1 MAARQFGHCSSDE
14 FAIGR
19 TAPQAAHRETV
30 CLASMPPPLGASAGR
45 GSGGDGRRGS
55 ALGLRYPCWRY
66 FRSLM
71 AGKCIVGAVKVL
83 SLLLVGLLALVDRAS
98 ATTLLDY
105 VTFDGIDYIR
115 WTNEEPGRALTR
127 DDLGPEFAAVECSF
141 GEDTRSCSYGVDAS
155 AAFLPSGTRVYAVR
169 GYPTNF
175 RLAAI
180 WKDRIFLYQAWRNP
194 RAKVGADLYDIAG
207 KVRSIDVQRGEP
219 PQAGAAKPAAI
230 TSPRDVATLVEMIA
244 AGAVRAPQV
253 HTIAEPR
260 YLVTLWLADGT
271 TLGRVYF
278 RDTSELMGGVA
289 VPADFARI
297 LERYLGPRSD

>member
-1 MAARQFGHCSSDE
+1 
-14 FAIGR
+14 
-19 TAPQAAHRETV
+19 
-30 CLASMPPPLGASAGR
+30 
-45 GSGGDGRRGS
+45 
-55 ALGLRYPCWRY
+55 
-66 FRSLM
+66 M

-115 WTNEEPGRALTR
+115 WTTDEPGRALTR
-127 DDLGPEFAAVECSF
+127 DDLGPEFAIVECSF
-141 GEDTRSCSYGVDAS
+141 GEDTKSCSYGVDAS

-180 WKDRIFLYQAWRNP
+180 WKHRIFLYQAWRNP
-194 RAKVGADLYDIAG
+194 RAKVGADLYDVAG
-207 KVRSIDVQRGEP
+207 KVRRIDVQRGEP
-219 PQAGAAKPAAI
+219 PQTAAAAPTSV
-230 TSPRDVATLVEMIA
+230 TSPEDIAALVEMIA
-244 AGAVRAPQV
+244 TGVVRAPKV
-253 HTIAEPR
+253 HTVAEPR

-278 RDTSELMGGVA
+278 RETSELMGGVA
-289 VPADFARI
+289 MPADFARI

>member
-1 MAARQFGHCSSDE
+1 MIAAL
-14 FAIGR
+14 
-19 TAPQAAHRETV
+19 V
-30 CLASMPPPLGASAGR
+30 GAFR
-45 GSGGDGRRGS
+45 RGRRNGLALL
-55 ALGLRYPCWRY
+55 ALGLFAPVGP
-66 FRSLM
+66 
-71 AGKCIVGAVKVL
+71 AG
-83 SLLLVGLLALVDRAS
+83 

-105 VTFDGIDYIR
+105 VTFDGIDYLR
-115 WTNEEPGRALTR
+115 WTTEEPGRALTR
-127 DDLGPEFAAVECSF
+127 DDLGPEFAVVECSF

-194 RAKVGADLYDIAG
+194 RAKVGADLYDVVG
-207 KVRSIDVQRGEP
+207 KVRAIDVQRGEP
-219 PQAGAAKPAAI
+219 PQAGATRPAAI
-230 TSPRDVATLVEMIA
+230 TAPRDVTTLVEMIA
-244 AGAVRAPQV
+244 TGAVRAPQV
-253 HTIAEPR
+253 HTVAEPR

-278 RDTSELMGGVA
+278 RETSELMGGVA